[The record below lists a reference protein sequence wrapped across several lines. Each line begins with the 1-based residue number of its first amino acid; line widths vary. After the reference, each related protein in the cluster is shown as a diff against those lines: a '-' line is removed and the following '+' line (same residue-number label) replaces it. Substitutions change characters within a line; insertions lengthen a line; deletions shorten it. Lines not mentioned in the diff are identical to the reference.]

1 LLELSGVVSAGASA
15 PEVRKLDNKDLSI
28 VIGAYVDRVVE
39 LRPLLLTCSDRWH
52 EASAVLVAAL
62 REAVDDTL
70 RYIRLVYACRR
81 GREGAIRQ
89 ALNAAARHP
98 QSLS

>member
-1 LLELSGVVSAGASA
+1 LRRVSRSGSA
-15 PEVRKLDNKDLSI
+15 EVRKLDNKDPLHPI
-28 VIGAYVDRVVE
+28 FAYVDWVVE
-39 LRPLLLTCSDRWH
+39 LRPLLLTCSDRTTVGTRRRPFWW
-52 EASAVLVAAL
+52 ATL

-70 RYIRLVYACRR
+70 RYIRLVSACRR
-81 GREGAIRQ
+81 GREGTTRQ